1 MTDIDGAFIKQMKY
15 KLIAFDILPFQSFRF
30 LRMLDCVW
38 AETADTSTAHVVNFN
53 RFSRKEM
60 KFSSNND
67 IHKFPRNSFTWKF
80 CVLVMA
86 DAKDSLCEAFERR
99 LERIEGFKI
108 LNNHSSRTDFKL
120 ALKIP
125 EFFFQ
130 FCA

>member
-30 LRMLDCVW
+30 ARMLDCVW

-67 IHKFPRNSFTWKF
+67 IHKFPRNSFT
-80 CVLVMA
+80 
-86 DAKDSLCEAFERR
+86 
-99 LERIEGFKI
+99 
-108 LNNHSSRTDFKL
+108 
-120 ALKIP
+120 
-125 EFFFQ
+125 
-130 FCA
+130 